1 MEKILYSNTNIF
13 DGNKIHTN
21 SSLVIS
27 DSKIVGFGEA
37 SNFDANS
44 FDREID
50 CKGMLITES
59 FIDSHTHLLSYASY
73 LSKPHIDYGEIN
85 SKSDLIH
92 QIESIVNDSNEYWIR
107 IFGLNINENS
117 LNINKNDLDQIS
129 TNVPIVITL
138 DSLHGNLLN
147 TKALDIIGIT
157 EYSNEPNG
165 VTFDRQINNG
175 KLSGYIF
182 EGEYLIDEHIPKSSI
197 SDLTYKMEHISQ
209 IYEDN
214 GYTLINDASINNDY
228 KKFELLVNI
237 TSTNHFVP
245 KIIFMPGFAH
255 LSEFSR
261 ERLHYNNTIGSLR
274 IGHCKIM
281 LTSSSGKSVPNFET
295 LSNQINDSHRA
306 GFPVAIHAVDNLSVK
321 VAIQAI
327 SANPFEN
334 DRIEH
339 ASELYDEDIQN
350 IQKNNIHIS
359 THPSFIF
366 ERGDSYINDTN
377 QLDLNS
383 LYRIGSLI
391 NSGITVG
398 YSSDAPVSS
407 VNACMGIYANLTR
420 CTRLGKSLNISEK
433 VSIAN
438 TLKMLTTYNKTITNS
453 EGSKSIKIGHDTK
466 MLLIDMDIN
475 NIDKNVLNNVNSSIK
490 WIN

>member
-1 MEKILYSNTNIF
+1 
-13 DGNKIHTN
+13 
-21 SSLVIS
+21 
-27 DSKIVGFGEA
+27 
-37 SNFDANS
+37 
-44 FDREID
+44 
-50 CKGMLITES
+50 MLITES

-334 DRIEH
+334 DRTQSYDFRPKKGSVFIDNGKIIDIT
-339 ASELYDEDIQN
+339 ALSSGELTRVNTATLVAIRKLMSSISKSRINVLFLDEVINVLDEQGREKLVEVLLQEEGLNTYIVS
-350 IQKNNIHIS
+350 HGW
-359 THPSFIF
+359 THPLLEKI
-366 ERGDSYINDTN
+366 EVIKED
-377 QLDLNS
+377 
-383 LYRIGSLI
+383 
-391 NSGITVG
+391 
-398 YSSDAPVSS
+398 
-407 VNACMGIYANLTR
+407 
-420 CTRLGKSLNISEK
+420 NISRLE
-433 VSIAN
+433 
-438 TLKMLTTYNKTITNS
+438 
-453 EGSKSIKIGHDTK
+453 
-466 MLLIDMDIN
+466 
-475 NIDKNVLNNVNSSIK
+475 
-490 WIN
+490 